1 MKTITL
7 KRTLTTA
14 SFVLCAVILAFQ
26 ASAAYKIYKVK
37 GDVSIKSKNGKTIKA
52 QRRADVSLTD
62 VVSIPKDGSLEILN
76 SDSHRIYSS
85 VSTGKMSVKSLIDKA
100 EKNAANI
107 TRNINKKV
115 MAAVAETGAQK
126 RTGYDAMG
134 MAIHETDFVAGPP
147 VPIPD
152 GMSYL
157 RYLLTDDTD
166 PDAIHQN
173 FLSIKTQSAGDDETF
188 NFAIESFIDKPL
200 YYNIISRNNGDNISF
215 CFPKNHIVA
224 PNSES
229 VVAEY
234 TYLKDN
240 KDKGYVVVA
249 SESDFSLDDA
259 KRLLEPEYIPAQ
271 MYYLS
276 VITSNQ

>member
-14 SFVLCAVILAFQ
+14 TFVLCAVILALQ
-26 ASAAYKIYKVK
+26 ASASYKIYKVK
-37 GDVSIKSKNGKTIKA
+37 GDVSIKSKNGKPVKA

-85 VSTGKMSVKSLIDKA
+85 VSTGKMSVKSLINKA

-115 MAAVAETGAQK
+115 MAAVAETGSQK

-134 MAIHETDFVAGPP
+134 IAIHETDFVAGPP
-147 VPIPD
+147 VPLPD

-173 FLSIKTQSAGDDETF
+173 FLSIKTPSADDDETF
-188 NFAIESFIDKPL
+188 NFVIENFIDKPL
-200 YYNIISRNNGDNISF
+200 YFNIISRNNGDNINF
-215 CFPKNHIVA
+215 CFPKNLIVA
-224 PNSES
+224 PESES
-229 VVAEY
+229 VIAEY

-249 SESDFSLDDA
+249 SEADFSLDDA
-259 KRLLEPEYIPAQ
+259 KRLLEPEYVPSQ

-276 VITSNQ
+276 VITSDL